1 MRIGSLMNVGFEKVL
16 LMQNNVNME
25 VSDVISTFI
34 YRNGTQKG
42 QLSYSA
48 AVGIFNSLI
57 NLFLLLGA
65 NRLTRRIGDTGLW

>member
-34 YRNGTQKG
+34 YRNGIQKG
-42 QLSYSA
+42 QMSYSA
-48 AVGIFNSLI
+48 AVGIFNSVI
-57 NLFLLLGA
+57 NLILLVGA
-65 NRLTRRIGDTGLW
+65 NRITRRLGEMSLW

>member
-34 YRNGTQKG
+34 YRNGIQKG